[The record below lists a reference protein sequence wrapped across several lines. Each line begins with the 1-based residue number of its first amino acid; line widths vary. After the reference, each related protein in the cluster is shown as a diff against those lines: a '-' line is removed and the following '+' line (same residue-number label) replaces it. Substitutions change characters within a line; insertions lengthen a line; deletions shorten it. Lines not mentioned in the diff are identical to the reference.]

1 MLQFKILATTMDSQ
15 QRQAMILAKIN
26 ELRKEYGTVKN
37 RLSTIDRRRKKIKKR
52 RREMLKL
59 NTMNQNKHLASNMVK

>member
-1 MLQFKILATTMDSQ
+1 MNSQ
-15 QRQAMILAKIN
+15 QRQAVILAKIN

-59 NTMNQNKHLASNMVK
+59 NSNQNKHLPSNMVK